1 MQLIG
6 LARLGRD
13 AEIRFTN
20 DGEPVASL
28 SLAFEHGRR
37 GTDGKRT
44 TQWALL
50 ETGPAALNPAYT
62 CTNPARASS

>member
-20 DGEPVASL
+20 DGEPAI
-28 SLAFEHGRR
+28 EN
-37 GTDGKRT
+37 K
-44 TQWALL
+44 
-50 ETGPAALNPAYT
+50 EYT
-62 CTNPARASS
+62 NNRCTIKE